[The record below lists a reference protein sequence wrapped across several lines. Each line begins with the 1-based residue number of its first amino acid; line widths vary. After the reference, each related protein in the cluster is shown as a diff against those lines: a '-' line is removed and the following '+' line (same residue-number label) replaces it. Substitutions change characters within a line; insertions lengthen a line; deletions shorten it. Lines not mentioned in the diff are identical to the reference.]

1 MYFTFLVFLGKPG
14 LLVLTSETDLALMF
28 ALDGPGV
35 PPTLTPYRAPQGN
48 LLLFS
53 ELSYICPV
61 CVYMDYSNEM
71 MTVLIVIWLL
81 SKMIPLKSPFSLSC
95 TTAYGQVAL
104 SSNFSPALWT
114 STCLSILMFLYKPLN
129 WKPSDSP
136 NLLHLA
142 SLLFSSTKKT
152 Y

>member
-14 LLVLTSETDLALMF
+14 LLLLTSETDLALMF

-35 PPTLTPYRAPQGN
+35 PPTLTPYRAAQVSASLLGN

-53 ELSYICPV
+53 ELSYIYPV

-81 SKMIPLKSPFSLSC
+81 SLTVLHYS
-95 TTAYGQVAL
+95 
-104 SSNFSPALWT
+104 LWT
-114 STCLSILMFLYKPLN
+114 SGIVL
-129 WKPSDSP
+129 
-136 NLLHLA
+136 
-142 SLLFSSTKKT
+142 
-152 Y
+152 